1 MKGLKWNPKIHDWD
15 IVEVTISNIGNI
27 KNAEK
32 AETLLQRA
40 KMSKFSRQWRKLL
53 FGSSK
58 TKKQR
63 L

>member
-15 IVEVTISNIGNI
+15 IVEVTISNIGNVE
-27 KNAEK
+27 NAEK
-32 AETLLQRA
+32 AETLLPRA
-40 KMSKFSRQWRKLL
+40 EMSKFSRQWRKLL

-58 TKKQR
+58 AKEQR